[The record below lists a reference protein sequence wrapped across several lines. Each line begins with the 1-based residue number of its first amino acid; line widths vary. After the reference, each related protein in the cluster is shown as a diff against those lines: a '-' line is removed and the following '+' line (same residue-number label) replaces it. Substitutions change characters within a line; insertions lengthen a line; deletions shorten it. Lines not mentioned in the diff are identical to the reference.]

1 MPQETSFDKHRHP
14 EQSRI
19 VHEAKQIDRD
29 LGHQEDDPEEYEGSS
44 VQRESHSDAFSVPVV
59 VGQYGR
65 DHCGKGDDHHTYHI
79 DLKAQSKARRVI
91 SFYKPLKSEEKNA
104 LYHQFS
110 EGLRYGFWEKNKL

>member
-1 MPQETSFDKHRHP
+1 MHWQCFERFKIFAATGGKKKPQETNFDKHWHP

-59 VGQYGR
+59 VGQYG
-65 DHCGKGDDHHTYHI
+65 
-79 DLKAQSKARRVI
+79 
-91 SFYKPLKSEEKNA
+91 
-104 LYHQFS
+104 
-110 EGLRYGFWEKNKL
+110 